1 MEDEELTFTVERG
14 EDGILE
20 ANGSLIEQI
29 FARINPDEIDSMR
42 HFHKLLKDMGI
53 IRALEKAG
61 AKDGDTV
68 RLNGE
73 EFDYVE

>member
-1 MEDEELTFTVERG
+1 
-14 EDGILE
+14 
-20 ANGSLIEQI
+20 
-29 FARINPDEIDSMR
+29 MR

-53 IRALEKAG
+53 IKRLVQAG

-73 EFDYVE
+73 EFDFVE